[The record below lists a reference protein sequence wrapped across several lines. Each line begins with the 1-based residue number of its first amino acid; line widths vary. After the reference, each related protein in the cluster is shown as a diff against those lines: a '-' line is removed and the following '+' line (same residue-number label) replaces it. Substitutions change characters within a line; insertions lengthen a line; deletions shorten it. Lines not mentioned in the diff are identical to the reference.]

1 MNTQWPIP
9 LENEVI
15 DLYNMGLSMKN
26 IGVYMKK
33 NKNQVIGKLHR
44 LKRRFP
50 EKFTRVSDTSKIRKR
65 KPAKYA

>member
-1 MNTQWPIP
+1 MNKEWPFSVQDQ
-9 LENEVI
+9 LM
-15 DLYNMGLSMKN
+15 DLYNMGLSMRD
-26 IGVYMKK
+26 IGSYIGK

-65 KPAKYA
+65 KPAKYG